1 MKKSILGALAL
12 GLFFCANLQVCDAS
26 TGIYVNYHSQDEIK
40 QYLAEHSVNMDNV
53 IKYSTAPALKANGS
67 KGSLS
72 SETLDSALQTL
83 NAVRYIAGIYD
94 EVELNSTY
102 TNQAQAAAYVMA
114 LNKSISHAP
123 DKPSGVSDSLYN
135 QAVAGASSSNLA
147 WASWNHG
154 LESTIINSWMDDS
167 DDFNIGRLGHR
178 RWILNPTMKQ
188 TGFGSVYDKSVG
200 TFSVM
205 YAFDGFLES
214 TNYSG
219 VAWPAQNMPIEYFE
233 NDHAWSI
240 SMGKEVNASKV
251 KVILKRKSDNKT
263 WLFSQSA
270 SKGYF
275 AVSNEGYGAKGCI
288 IFRPDGAEYK
298 SGDVYNVKI
307 TGLDKEVEY
316 DVNFFTI
323 SDICMH
329 AYGSTKVVKKAT
341 LKNDGK
347 KVVVCDKCGE
357 EIPGTIYRIKK
368 VKLKKKTLKYNG
380 KTKKPVIIVKDSKG
394 NSISNKY
401 YKVKY
406 NKKPKK
412 KGKYKVTIRF
422 KGMYKGK
429 KVLYFKIK

>member
-1 MKKSILGALAL
+1 MCVVALAL
-12 GLFFCANLQVCDAS
+12 FVGTNVQLCNAS

-40 QYLAEHSVNMDNV
+40 QYLQEHSVNLDNNV
-53 IKYSTAPALKANGS
+53 TFATTPVLKANGN
-67 KGSLS
+67 KGKLT
-72 SETLDSALQTL
+72 SETQKSALQTL
-83 NAVRYIAGIYD
+83 NAIRYIAGIYD
-94 EVELNSTY
+94 EVKINSTY
-102 TNQAQAAAYVMA
+102 TEQAQAAAFVMA
-114 LNKSISHAP
+114 LNQSISHSPARP
-123 DKPSGVSDSLYN
+123 EGISDSLYN
-135 QAVAGASSSNLA
+135 QAVLGASSSNLA

-154 LESTIINSWMDDS
+154 LESTIIHSWMNDS
-167 DDFNIGRLGHR
+167 DDYNIGRLGHR

-205 YAFDGFLES
+205 YAFDGFLEA

-233 NDHAWSI
+233 NNNAWSI

-263 WLFSQSA
+263 WLFSQNA

-275 AVSNEGYGAKGCI
+275 AVNNEGYGAKGCI
-288 IFRPDGAEYK
+288 IFRPDGVEYK
-298 SGDVYNVKI
+298 SGDVFNVKI

-323 SDICMH
+323 SDVCMH

-341 LKNDGK
+341 LKKDGE
-347 KVVVCDKCGE
+347 KVFVCDKCGE
-357 EIPGTIYRIKK
+357 EIRGTIYHIKK
-368 VKLKKKTLKYNG
+368 VKLKKKTFKYNG
-380 KTKKPVIIVKDSKG
+380 KTKKPVIIVRDSKG

-412 KGKYKVTIRF
+412 KGKYKVTIKF
-422 KGMYKGK
+422 KGLYKGK